1 MPLLMS
7 SSRAVR
13 VRSLDPATP
22 KSIIKILGVAFGY
35 GYELW
40 EMQVLIWMGEVSD
53 FGRKRS
59 LLRLPEAAEDEIC
72 QWVRGAER
80 LC

>member
-1 MPLLMS
+1 MGRGRANQGRWNLMPLLM

-35 GYELW
+35 GYVRREI
-40 EMQVLIWMGEVSD
+40 QVLIWMGEVRD
-53 FGRKRS
+53 LGRKNPS
-59 LLRLPEAAEDEIC
+59 
-72 QWVRGAER
+72 
-80 LC
+80 